1 MLLSH
6 CINAVARA
14 VIIFFLGG
22 GAKRAPKALDW
33 VWGYRVII
41 YSRVSEMQFQALFS
55 EILQNAEDYKVHQRH
70 DISTDI
76 SPWN

>member
-6 CINAVARA
+6 CIIAVARA
-14 VIIFFLGG
+14 VIFFGGG

-33 VWGYRVII
+33 VWGYRVI

-55 EILQNAEDYKVHQRH
+55 EILKNTEDYKVHQRH